1 MAMLREIRGGEAAFD
16 RFTAALA
23 RAELPTDDLFDQPF
37 RYFEHDGLA
46 WGGIGSGEDA
56 LLRSVVVAD
65 EARGRGLGAAI
76 INALADEARLAGAKH
91 LWLLTTSASRLFGKF
106 GWRRVERI
114 MAPPQ
119 MAASRQFT
127 SLCPAS
133 ATLMVR
139 TL

>member
-1 MAMLREIRGGEAAFD
+1 MLREIRRGEAAFD
-16 RFTAALA
+16 RFMAALA
-23 RAELPTDDLFDQPF
+23 CAELPMDDLSDQPF
-37 RYFEHDGLA
+37 RYFEHQGLA

-65 EARGRGLGAAI
+65 EARGRGLGVAI
-76 INALADEARLAGAKH
+76 INALAEEARLAGAKK
-91 LWLLTTSASRLFGKF
+91 LWLLTTNGSLLFGKL
-106 GWRRVERI
+106 GWSSVERI

-119 MAASRQFT
+119 IAASRQFT

-139 TL
+139 AL